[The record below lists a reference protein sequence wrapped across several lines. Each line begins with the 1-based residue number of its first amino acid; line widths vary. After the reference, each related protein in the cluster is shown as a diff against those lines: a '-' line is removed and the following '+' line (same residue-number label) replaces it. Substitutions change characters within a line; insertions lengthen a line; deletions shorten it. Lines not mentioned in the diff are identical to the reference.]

1 MYFVFFGETLDSLWT
16 RVLLMIAVGGFV
28 LLASKIAISIK
39 YKATASPSSFAIL
52 RARNKVV
59 SRESESAGCFANIP
73 LLEWVHCTQFEE
85 SKSAQASVRCGR
97 EAC

>member
-1 MYFVFFGETLDSLWT
+1 LRIRFVFFGETLDSFWT
-16 RVLLMIAVGGFV
+16 RGLSLIAIGGFA

-39 YKATASPSSFAIL
+39 YKATASPSPFAIL

-73 LLEWVHCTQFEE
+73 P
-85 SKSAQASVRCGR
+85 
-97 EAC
+97 